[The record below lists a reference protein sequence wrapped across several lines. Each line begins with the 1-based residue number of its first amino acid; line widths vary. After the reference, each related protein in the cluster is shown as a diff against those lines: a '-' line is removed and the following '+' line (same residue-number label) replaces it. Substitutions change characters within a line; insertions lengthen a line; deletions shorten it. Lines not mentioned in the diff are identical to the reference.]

1 MYTISKCVSQ
11 INVRETYHVMRWV
24 EINSVDSVIP
34 LVNNWGLT
42 SVDKNARYFLQGC
55 TVHDKKNL
63 RQLNTYK

>member
-1 MYTISKCVSQ
+1 M
-11 INVRETYHVMRWV
+11 HWV